1 MTQSERASRLPTLI
15 ISDVHL
21 GSPICRAE
29 DLCRLLEVESPGRL
43 IINGDLLDHYDFRTF
58 GAPHW
63 RLLSTLRELSR
74 RIEVVWVLGNHDMQK
89 GVQAFAQ
96 MLNVRIAHAYRWE
109 QFMNGITIECL
120 ALHGHQFD
128 AFMLRNPLV
137 SAMADTVYRWIQQNT
152 MVTRRVLKYLKKSSK
167 QWIRNSI
174 SVREGA
180 FNAAKEAGAGFVCCG
195 HTHAPEVVM
204 SEERDVV
211 YMNSGDWVHEATY
224 IRVDDDGP
232 MLLTWSDAT
241 TGTPGKP
248 GHLQLQ
254 N

>member
-1 MTQSERASRLPTLI
+1 MTHSDRASLVPTLI

-21 GSPICRAE
+21 GSPICRAD
-29 DLCRLLEVESPGRL
+29 DLCRLLEAETPGRL

-58 GAPHW
+58 DATHW
-63 RLLSTLRELSR
+63 QLLSRLRELSR

-96 MLNVRIAHAYRWE
+96 MLNVRIVHAYRWE
-109 QFMNGITIECL
+109 QLMNGITKECL

-128 AFMLRNPLV
+128 AFMMENPLV
-137 SAMADTVYRWIQQNT
+137 SAMADTVYRWMQQNT
-152 MVTRRVLKYLKKSSK
+152 RVTRRVLKYLKKSSK
-167 QWIRNSI
+167 RWIRNSI

-180 FNAAKEAGAGFVCCG
+180 FNAAKEAGVAFVCCG

-204 SEERDVV
+204 SEDQDVV

-224 IRVDDDGP
+224 IRGDHNGP
-232 MLLTWSDAT
+232 RLLTWPGAT
-241 TGTPGKP
+241 TGVSGKP
-248 GHLQLQ
+248 HHLQVQ
-254 N
+254 C